1 MLRICTF
8 LSPAGVAD
16 TGRSAVLSGLMNQ
29 SSASSHDK
37 GLWKVCVCGTCALPP
52 PADVSSWCECV
63 LCATQMLG
71 LLGRRGD
78 DGRMVVFVLPG
89 G

>member
-1 MLRICTF
+1 MIK
-8 LSPAGVAD
+8 A
-16 TGRSAVLSGLMNQ
+16 SG
-29 SSASSHDK
+29 K
-37 GLWKVCVCGTCALPP
+37 CECVCVGPVLCPP

-71 LLGRRGD
+71 LLGRRGG